1 VGNPR
6 GLAET
11 NHNLAITFR
20 DLGDLDTADR
30 HERRAIEYAREAGD
44 ERLLAMCQVGR
55 ADLALRRGEARV
67 AAAGAQVG
75 ATSYARL
82 PDRLGEADALRLVGV
97 ARAALGEHALART
110 ALDRAV
116 ELAEAGESLLIV
128 AEAYEARAR
137 LAADLGDRPT
147 ARHEAALALARQ
159 LPDGKTLDQFLKP
172 GVWKNLDFYCR
183 KKLGISADA
192 MRNQHPMTVTTA
204 LTSAFLA
211 DESAHSLDETLWH
224 YARSLGKETTGVE
237 TFSDQ
242 LDTLHRIPFEQQL
255 KGLAWLLKNYKRQK
269 RRLKKMMEW
278 YAEGNIS
285 QLYKAAKKDAKGMR
299 RALLYDRN
307 ILMVRRLKEIARE
320 QPLFC
325 AVGAGHLAGQK
336 GMLRLLKKAG
346 FKVKP
351 VAISSPA

>member
-1 VGNPR
+1 MSDASPTSAGLAARIADLRAARAWGELRALLEREAGEDVMLGLVLAEAELRTGALAAARDRLGALVPALAFGDGATYRRSVNMLGAAHFELGQLAEAEAVFGEALALANGAGDALTLARATNNLGMIANVRGQRTEALTRYRLAIPAYQRVGNPR

-75 ATSYARL
+75 AASYARL

-97 ARAALGEHALART
+97 ARAALGEHALARQ

-137 LAADLGDRPT
+137 LAVDLGDLAT
-147 ARHEAALALARQ
+147 ARREAALALAR
-159 LPDGKTLDQFLKP
+159 LRELGATDDVVRMEAWVATL
-172 GVWKNLDFYCR
+172 G
-183 KKLGISADA
+183 
-192 MRNQHPMTVTTA
+192 
-204 LTSAFLA
+204 
-211 DESAHSLDETLWH
+211 
-224 YARSLGKETTGVE
+224 
-237 TFSDQ
+237 
-242 LDTLHRIPFEQQL
+242 
-255 KGLAWLLKNYKRQK
+255 
-269 RRLKKMMEW
+269 
-278 YAEGNIS
+278 
-285 QLYKAAKKDAKGMR
+285 
-299 RALLYDRN
+299 
-307 ILMVRRLKEIARE
+307 
-320 QPLFC
+320 
-325 AVGAGHLAGQK
+325 
-336 GMLRLLKKAG
+336 
-346 FKVKP
+346 
-351 VAISSPA
+351 

>member
-1 VGNPR
+1 MSDTSSPSAGLAARIADLRAASAWGELRALLEREAREDVALGLVLAEAELRTGALAAARDRLAALVPALAFGDGATYRRAVNMLGAAHFELGQLAEAEAVFGEALSLANGAGDALTLARATNNLGMIANVRGQRTEALTRYRLAIPAYQRVGNPR

-97 ARAALGEHALART
+97 ARTALGEHALART

-137 LAADLGDRPT
+137 LAVDLGDLPA
-147 ARHEAALALARQ
+147 ARREAALALAR
-159 LPDGKTLDQFLKP
+159 LRELGAVDDVVRVEAWVATL
-172 GVWKNLDFYCR
+172 G
-183 KKLGISADA
+183 
-192 MRNQHPMTVTTA
+192 
-204 LTSAFLA
+204 
-211 DESAHSLDETLWH
+211 
-224 YARSLGKETTGVE
+224 
-237 TFSDQ
+237 
-242 LDTLHRIPFEQQL
+242 
-255 KGLAWLLKNYKRQK
+255 
-269 RRLKKMMEW
+269 
-278 YAEGNIS
+278 
-285 QLYKAAKKDAKGMR
+285 
-299 RALLYDRN
+299 
-307 ILMVRRLKEIARE
+307 
-320 QPLFC
+320 
-325 AVGAGHLAGQK
+325 
-336 GMLRLLKKAG
+336 
-346 FKVKP
+346 
-351 VAISSPA
+351 